1 MIFDCVFRLIH
12 SKKIRKLIW
21 RFEICSKLIK
31 KIAERYHANVI
42 LKGNRTIVCSKTL
55 KIYECAEGGP
65 ELSTGG
71 TGDVL
76 AGVIAALVAQNVKTL
91 DSCLLAVAVHSRA
104 GKLFKEE
111 IGEIGLNASNLIKR
125 IRNLLNE

>member
-1 MIFDCVFRLIH
+1 MYKRQ
-12 SKKIRKLIW
+12 
-21 RFEICSKLIK
+21 
-31 KIAERYHANVI
+31 
-42 LKGNRTIVCSKTL
+42 KGNRTIVCSKTL
-55 KIYECAEGGP
+55 EVYECTEGGP

-91 DSCLLAVAVHSRA
+91 DSCLLSVAVHSRA
-104 GKLFKEE
+104 GELFKEE